1 MGPRLGCLALAVAL
15 MAAMPASQA
24 PSDSRP
30 TCTDAAS
37 FVQQFVPR
45 REPRTR
51 AARRKAGSAAR
62 QPTCGTVLVVAA
74 SSDWHECT
82 GPGSSRCFRISQT
95 LRNVSEAL
103 EPLRA
108 NASVIYVAAPTDS
121 ASALLADTAATLA
134 YSRSSVQQLSAWFVP
149 AMTISGPPLDQAS
162 VIKRVLVNS
171 FELPDALTTSGED
184 MLLRFLAKHC
194 ALELPLVHAFPGQLV
209 SAVQEGDAPA
219 VEALISEGATSN
231 PANPHGEPCISSGW
245 SAECFRPLHEAIRAA
260 ASGAGLDITRSLL
273 RGGAAV
279 QRRGA
284 DGQSLLQLVAMRWA
298 EQKLPDVSAQD
309 NPANIV
315 AAWLM
320 DASPISLGQV
330 DDLGQTVFHV
340 AARACALPL
349 RSIRL

>member
-1 MGPRLGCLALAVAL
+1 MGPHIGCLALAVAL

-24 PSDSRP
+24 PSDPRP

-37 FVQQFVPR
+37 WVQQFVPR

-51 AARRKAGSAAR
+51 AARRKAGTAAR

-121 ASALLADTAATLA
+121 ASALLAETAATLA
-134 YSRSSVQQLSAWFVP
+134 YSRSSVQLSAWFVP

-162 VIKRVLVNS
+162 LIKRVLVNS
-171 FELPDALTTSGED
+171 FELPDALTTSGEG

-194 ALELPLVHAFPGQLV
+194 ALELPLAHALPGQLV

-284 DGQSLLQLVAMRWA
+284 DGQSLLQVVAMRWA

-320 DASPISLGQV
+320 DASPIGLGQV

-349 RSIRL
+349 HSIHW